1 MERKFD
7 FHVTIC
13 EEKDSV
19 RVTADAQHPS
29 ANGLLASAVCIASW
43 VATAVAAVSKTPE
56 RELMHYIANTI
67 IGLADEKQDEE
78 EQEGEENGSVEQRV

>member
-13 EEKDSV
+13 EEKDQV
-19 RVTADAQHPS
+19 RVTADAEKPLIGEFLACAAGVVSYVAQS
-29 ANGLLASAVCIASW
+29 IAANGKRSEREVLHRIAS
-43 VATAVAAVSKTPE
+43 V
-56 RELMHYIANTI
+56 IAEMS
-67 IGLADEKQDEE
+67 GE